1 MLNRRSFFKGLVGTG
16 TTAVAWLRN
25 DSIERVYAERSLGSR
40 DPEAVA
46 ADEDFLFQIHQPF
59 TLDRTHIN
67 LNNGGVCPSPR
78 VVQDAMRRYLEFS
91 NQAPR
96 IIVTPIA
103 HEEFQ
108 GIRVTPNVYTT
119 LGEIDAFSVAMEK
132 VIQSGI

>member
-25 DSIERVYAERSLGSR
+25 DSIERVYAAERSLGSR

-46 ADEDFLFQIHQPF
+46 ADEDFWFQFQQAF

-78 VVQDAMRRYLEFS
+78 VVQDAMS
-91 NQAPR
+91 
-96 IIVTPIA
+96 I
-103 HEEFQ
+103 
-108 GIRVTPNVYTT
+108 
-119 LGEIDAFSVAMEK
+119 
-132 VIQSGI
+132 SGIFKPGASHHCHSHRT